1 MVAHREMEEED
12 NHQQVVFLVRLD
24 MNLRKPK
31 KVLIKSIS
39 LTDKPFKINK
49 ILSVKI
55 MTVNLFHK
63 IHRKNQEVEYLKTD
77 PKMQLKIQDIML
89 ELRYPKKSPQHQLTH
104 LFSQDKLAKNS
115 ITVSRNLP
123 LPPKQVIHQRTQ
135 IKQIKILSQYF
146 LIQVNTVEPISSLL
160 LMAMV

>member
-77 PKMQLKIQDIML
+77 PKM
-89 ELRYPKKSPQHQLTH
+89 
-104 LFSQDKLAKNS
+104 
-115 ITVSRNLP
+115 
-123 LPPKQVIHQRTQ
+123 
-135 IKQIKILSQYF
+135 
-146 LIQVNTVEPISSLL
+146 
-160 LMAMV
+160 